1 MRKID
6 SLRFTLLKEHHY
18 DVDALSVSVNKTLTE
33 VSNVL
38 GGISWLEQAQ
48 SKKDAL
54 QKEVLLSDKSVKN
67 IIIKEWDNNAN
78 LGCDF
83 TLWSIQDGI
92 EIGFRI
98 GVSYN
103 CKVIDNNIF
112 IALPLLPIYTTS
124 AIIDEIKGIIYRE
137 WIVTEFEIL
146 YQ

>member
-6 SLRFTLLKEHHY
+6 SLRFTIQKEHHY
-18 DVDALSVSVNKTLTE
+18 DVDALSVSVNKTLIE
-33 VSNVL
+33 VSNIL

-54 QKEVLLSDKSVKN
+54 QKEILLSDKSVKN
-67 IIIKEWDNNAN
+67 IIIKKWDNNAN

-83 TLWSIQDGI
+83 TLWSIQDCI

-98 GVSYN
+98 GVSNN

-112 IALPLLPIYTTS
+112 IALPLLQLYATS
-124 AIIDEIKGIIYRE
+124 VIIDEIKGIIYSE